1 MLHGDR
7 LRDKDTRIP
16 VAHTPAQQ
24 RCVGDKT
31 TQVELERHP
40 VLLCLKDPFSGL
52 LAYSTSPVSFRHSEL
67 MVFTTVCVGGLSR
80 RYLARP

>member
-1 MLHGDR
+1 METGSEIKIQGFLWLTHLPSKGVWV
-7 LRDKDTRIP
+7 I
-16 VAHTPAQQ
+16 
-24 RCVGDKT
+24 KT

-67 MVFTTVCVGGLSR
+67 MVFTTVCVGGLSP